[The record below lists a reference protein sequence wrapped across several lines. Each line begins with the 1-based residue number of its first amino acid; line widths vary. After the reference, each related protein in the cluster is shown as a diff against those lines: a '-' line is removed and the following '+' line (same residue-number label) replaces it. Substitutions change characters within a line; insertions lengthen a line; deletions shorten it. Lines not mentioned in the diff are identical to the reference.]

1 MAVNRRSVRA
11 KGPTNYTVESS
22 EDDDDDDPNTKEAK
36 MKLKEMMRDDS
47 DAESD
52 FEQELLKEEAVS
64 AAKEPEDDESSGEEL
79 DLKDSSF
86 LGKRSHS
93 NQVLNLSESE
103 SSGEENTPPP
113 SKAKKN
119 QKNPSLRSS
128 YFSNAAVEMV
138 VSEDADASQ
147 RLVALAGNLEAT
159 KNVWKDKGGD
169 LKDAQKTSGNLESS
183 FDLEISTLLAQG
195 EGDSVDDVEEE
206 QAEIKAESGM
216 ANGVEVTIAMPDNQR
231 RKKQKKGFDVA
242 AFIKREVNKSRRE
255 LQLMLHKVHYTCLL
269 AHLVHLD
276 KLLSNQLLQATG
288 LSMVPLAHSGT
299 PPDKMS
305 LIGIGAL
312 VSWLRS
318 AVPVNKHLDGSS
330 PSMKLSSS
338 SLLRSMQTMLAMNYI
353 DLVLIF
359 ILICRSLG
367 LATRIVHN
375 LPILPLKPKSDGGM
389 AVLETTKD
397 LQPKPKHNK
406 SEEKKQGNSSKE
418 SLSSRLSK
426 AANLESAIKSSS
438 TSSKKSSTSRRD
450 KSDEKNLS
458 KGKESRSKYSN
469 GNGRKRSPVRRPS
482 GSDDEGDDV
491 VDAEKIKEKSG
502 SKTEK
507 RSLSSKLAEAAKARL
522 SPSASTSSGKGR
534 SGEASHKEKKSKRER
549 EEREGRLKSSG
560 KSDTKD
566 SEAKSRDGY
575 SNIHKSKEREG
586 PPSASK
592 SHKSKIRSDV
602 RDYWAEVF
610 LPKEKR
616 WVAVDLLTGSV
627 NHPEEIESKCSK
639 PVIYCLVAYQ
649 GKIKDVTTRYSSKYH
664 VEARKLRTD
673 QAWLEDSLRPFKGGD
688 GECEVKEKE
697 EMAKRKEEAPLPTSI
712 SQFKGHPLY
721 VLQRHLLKF
730 EAIYPVDAPT
740 LGFIKGEPVY
750 ARECVKILQ
759 GRTAWLKEGRTV
771 KLGESPYKNV
781 KARPKWNRTT
791 GSKVDDEALELFGA
805 WQTELFVPPPAVDG
819 KVPRN
824 EYGNVELFKP
834 WMLPPGTVHIPING
848 MKAVIRKCGID
859 AAPAMVG
866 WDFSGGGAHPVYD
879 GVVVC
884 QENAEALMDAW
895 NQEQEIQAKRAE
907 EKREK
912 RVLDNWKKL
921 VKGLI
926 IKQRIKS
933 KYMKE

>member
-11 KGPTNYTVESS
+11 KGPTNYSVESS
-22 EDDDDDDPNTKEAK
+22 DDDDDDDPKTKVAK

-52 FEQELLKEEAVS
+52 FEQELLKEEAAS
-64 AAKEPEDDESSGEEL
+64 AAKEPEDDESSGEEV

-93 NQVLNLSESE
+93 TQVLNLSESE
-103 SSGEENTPPP
+103 SSGEESAPRP

-119 QKNPSLRSS
+119 QKNPPLRSS
-128 YFSNAAVEMV
+128 YFSNATVEMV
-138 VSEDADASQ
+138 VSEDDDASQ

-159 KNVWKDKGGD
+159 KDVWKDKGGD

-206 QAEIKAESGM
+206 EQAEIKAESEM
-216 ANGVEVTIAMPDNQR
+216 VNGVEVTIAMPDNQR

-299 PPDKMS
+299 PPDEMS

-312 VSWLRS
+312 VSWLRG

-353 DLVLIF
+353 ELVLIF

-367 LATRIVHN
+367 LTTRIVHN
-375 LPILPLKPKSDGGM
+375 LPIMPLKPKSDGGM
-389 AVLETTKD
+389 AVIETTKD
-397 LQPKPKHNK
+397 PQPKSKHSK

-418 SLSSRLSK
+418 SLSSRLSR
-426 AANLESAIKSSS
+426 AANLESERKSSS
-438 TSSKKSSTSRRD
+438 TSSKNSSKSARG

-469 GNGRKRSPVRRPS
+469 GNGRKRSTVRRPS
-482 GSDDEGDDV
+482 GSDEEGDDV
-491 VDAEKIKEKSG
+491 VGAER
-502 SKTEK
+502 SKEK

-522 SPSASTSSGKGR
+522 SPSAPSSSGKGR

-549 EEREGRLKSSG
+549 EEKEGRVKSSG
-560 KSDTKD
+560 KSDKKD
-566 SEAKSRDGY
+566 SVAKSRDGK
-575 SNIHKSKEREG
+575 SNIHKRKEREG
-586 PPSASK
+586 PPSVSK
-592 SHKSKIRSDV
+592 GQKSKIRPDV

-639 PVIYCLVAYQ
+639 PVIYCLAANQ

-673 QAWLEDSLRPFKGGD
+673 QAWLEATLRPFKGGD

-848 MKAVIRKCGID
+848 MKVVIRKCGID

-933 KYMKE
+933 KYLKE

>member
-11 KGPTNYTVESS
+11 KGPTNYSVESS
-22 EDDDDDDPNTKEAK
+22 DDDDDDNPKTKEAK

-52 FEQELLKEEAVS
+52 FEKELLKEEAAS
-64 AAKEPEDDESSGEEL
+64 AAKEPEDDESSGEEV

-93 NQVLNLSESE
+93 TQVLNLSESE
-103 SSGEENTPPP
+103 SSSEESAPRP

-119 QKNPSLRSS
+119 QKNPPLRSS
-128 YFSNAAVEMV
+128 YFSNATVEMV
-138 VSEDADASQ
+138 VSEDNDARQ

-159 KNVWKDKGGD
+159 KDVWKDKGGD
-169 LKDAQKTSGNLESS
+169 LKDAQKTAGNLESS

-206 QAEIKAESGM
+206 EQAEIKAESEM
-216 ANGVEVTIAMPDNQR
+216 VNGVEVTIAMPDNQR

-255 LQLMLHKVHYTCLL
+255 LQLTLHKVHYTCLL

-312 VSWLRS
+312 VSWLRG

-353 DLVLIF
+353 ELVLIF

-367 LATRIVHN
+367 LTTRIVHN
-375 LPILPLKPKSDGGM
+375 LPIMPLKPKSEGGM
-389 AVLETTKD
+389 AVIETTKD
-397 LQPKPKHNK
+397 PQPKSKHSK
-406 SEEKKQGNSSKE
+406 SEEKKHGNSSKE
-418 SLSSRLSK
+418 SLSSRLSR
-426 AANLESAIKSSS
+426 AANLESERKSSS
-438 TSSKKSSTSRRD
+438 TSSKNSSKSGRD

-469 GNGRKRSPVRRPS
+469 GNGRKRSTVRRPS
-482 GSDDEGDDV
+482 GSDEEGDDV
-491 VDAEKIKEKSG
+491 VGAER
-502 SKTEK
+502 SKEK

-522 SPSASTSSGKGR
+522 SPSAPSSSGKGR

-549 EEREGRLKSSG
+549 EEKEGRVKSSG
-560 KSDTKD
+560 KSDKKD
-566 SEAKSRDGY
+566 SVAKSRDGK
-575 SNIHKSKEREG
+575 SNIHKRKEREG
-586 PPSASK
+586 PPSVSK
-592 SHKSKIRSDV
+592 GQKSKIRPDV

-616 WVAVDLLTGSV
+616 WVAVDLVTGSV

-639 PVIYCLVAYQ
+639 PVIYCLAANQ
-649 GKIKDVTTRYSSKYH
+649 GKIKDVTTRCRVLCTSFNTFVNCRYSSKYH

-673 QAWLEDSLRPFKGGD
+673 QAWLEATLRPFKGGD

-759 GRTAWLKEGRTV
+759 VSHE
-771 KLGESPYKNV
+771 
-781 KARPKWNRTT
+781 
-791 GSKVDDEALELFGA
+791 
-805 WQTELFVPPPAVDG
+805 
-819 KVPRN
+819 
-824 EYGNVELFKP
+824 
-834 WMLPPGTVHIPING
+834 M
-848 MKAVIRKCGID
+848 
-859 AAPAMVG
+859 
-866 WDFSGGGAHPVYD
+866 
-879 GVVVC
+879 
-884 QENAEALMDAW
+884 
-895 NQEQEIQAKRAE
+895 
-907 EKREK
+907 
-912 RVLDNWKKL
+912 
-921 VKGLI
+921 
-926 IKQRIKS
+926 
-933 KYMKE
+933 